1 MSNWRILR
9 RGESTNEGP
18 SHGVLSPE
26 HPLYSLLD
34 NTEVFLP
41 FSSEFQ
47 SLMLW
52 TSMGQEGWNL
62 KPTQLTVFF
71 CSVSRMGSWKLQS
84 HRVSIIFI
92 LDHMGRVCSLL
103 FDRMLLCLLGRGP
116 LLFKVRGFDSFDS
129 KLKKKKCQ
137 PHTCRQHLRGIRVWM
152 GTSEWN
158 VMSSYLLLLKSRIF
172 GKKRSCFN
180 VIKTHYFF
188 SKSHEGNLTLW
199 ISQFVY
205 TVFYIVS
212 QRDLGTTRVLD
223 TNNSASK
230 FVTIQIKKDGWQ

>member
-129 KLKKKKCQ
+129 KLKKKK
-137 PHTCRQHLRGIRVWM
+137 
-152 GTSEWN
+152 
-158 VMSSYLLLLKSRIF
+158 MSA
-172 GKKRSCFN
+172 
-180 VIKTHYFF
+180 THMQA
-188 SKSHEGNLTLW
+188 TP
-199 ISQFVY
+199 
-205 TVFYIVS
+205 
-212 QRDLGTTRVLD
+212 QRDTCLD
-223 TNNSASK
+223 GNFWMK
-230 FVTIQIKKDGWQ
+230 CDVQLFVVVEEQNIW